1 MDLRHI
7 VNRPLTQYNVR
18 ACVASPFVV
27 HVHNNNNYYYYYRR
41 DATHYVTLTNPRT
54 PLTYI
59 KLAYRDPT
67 YISYSDEK
75 SEPAAFDEYTETERN
90 QKCVDML
97 GMLVL
102 PLQPSH

>member
-27 HVHNNNNYYYYYRR
+27 HVHNNNNNYYYYRR
-41 DATHYVTLTNPRT
+41 DATQYVTPTNPRT

-59 KLAYRDPT
+59 KLSYCDLT
-67 YISYSDEK
+67 DISYSDEK
-75 SEPAAFDEYTETERN
+75 SEPAVVGET
-90 QKCVDML
+90 Q
-97 GMLVL
+97 
-102 PLQPSH
+102 